1 MRLILIMSFFVVL
14 GCTKKTET
22 TLLQEKEIALAQ
34 PKVSSTSAIIDSS
47 VVVTAA
53 LKLDGVEIFYTD
65 DGSDPT
71 TESKKYEGPFASS
84 SEGIYTF
91 KAFHPSWKSS
101 KVSTLKLYKKGI
113 VPSSIK
119 WHTSPNNAYE
129 GLGTSTVINQEKAG
143 LNFRSKQWVG
153 FDSIAVADLYFGKK
167 MFVETISIGYLV
179 DVASWIFPP
188 TSVRISS
195 DEMDTIEMEI
205 PRLNQQK
212 PKALHDVQVPIGKE
226 LSAMRIE
233 IMNLDQIPDWHDGK
247 GNKAWLFMDEWIVK

>member
-1 MRLILIMSFFVVL
+1 MRLILIISFFVVL

-22 TLLQEKEIALAQ
+22 RLLQEKEIALAQ

-65 DGSDPT
+65 DGSEPT
-71 TESKKYEGPFASS
+71 IGSMKYEKPFRSK

-101 KVSTLKLYKKGI
+101 DITILKLYKKGI
-113 VPSSIK
+113 VPSNIE

-143 LNFRSKQWVG
+143 LNFRNMQWVG
-153 FDSIAVADLYFGKK
+153 FDSTAIADVHFKK
-167 MFVETISIGYLV
+167 KRFIESINIGYLV

-188 TSVRISS
+188 ASVRISS
-195 DEMDTIEMEI
+195 DEMDTIEIEV
-205 PRLNQQK
+205 PRLNQQE
-212 PKALHDVQVPIGKE
+212 PKALRDVQVPIGKE
-226 LSAMRIE
+226 LSSIHIE
-233 IMNLDQIPDWHDGK
+233 IMNLNAIPDWHDGK
-247 GNKAWLFMDEWIVK
+247 GNKAWLFMDEWIFK